1 MLSYTHHNVYNYIKF
16 MPELPE
22 VETVKKG
29 LSENV
34 INKIIQNI
42 EINTDKLRYP
52 IDNELFKT
60 IKGNSIKTIHR
71 RGKHLIIFIKENL
84 QLIIHL
90 GMSGVIKINSTDSYE
105 KVKHDHIIISLSD
118 NLSIIYNDPRKFGYW
133 LINNNYDP
141 LKHKVLI
148 THGAEPLTDDFNTA
162 YLLPK
167 LSKTTRKIKQVI
179 MDNSIVVG
187 VGNIYA
193 SEALFDS
200 AILPIRPANTI
211 TKKEA
216 TKLIIS
222 IKEIL
227 TKAILEGGTTLKDYK
242 NTAGKSGY
250 FAQQLSVY
258 GRDKQECY
266 SCNTKIESLVIAQR
280 NTFFCKKCQ
289 T

>member
-1 MLSYTHHNVYNYIKF
+1 MLPYSHSNVYSYIEF

-29 LSENV
+29 LIKNV
-34 INKIIQNI
+34 IGKILQDV

-52 IDNELFKT
+52 LDKVSFESLKNKT
-60 IKGNSIKTIHR
+60 IRDIHR
-71 RGKHLIIFIKENL
+71 RGKHLIIFLEDNL
-84 QLIIHL
+84 QLIVHL
-90 GMSGVIKINSTDSYE
+90 GMSGVVKINPTDSYE
-105 KVKHDHIIISLSD
+105 KIKHDHIAIALND

-133 LINNNYDP
+133 LINTNSSP

-148 THGAEPLTDDFNTA
+148 THGVEPLTDDFNA
-162 YLLPK
+162 EYLLAK
-167 LSKTTRKIKQVI
+167 LSKTIRKIKQTI

-200 AILPIRPANTI
+200 NILPTRPSNTI
-211 TKKEA
+211 TKKEVS
-216 TKLIIS
+216 KLVIS

-227 TKAILEGGTTLKDYK
+227 IKAIAEGGTTLKDYK
-242 NTAGKSGY
+242 NTEGKPGY
-250 FAQQLSVY
+250 FTQQLNVY
-258 GRDKQECY
+258 GRAKQNCY
-266 SCNTKIESLVIAQR
+266 VCKSEIDSLVIAQR

-289 T
+289 R